1 MSPRHEPVRMRK
13 SLQGAG
19 VSVRR
24 RDFMT
29 VLAGATGYPILA
41 GAQQKAMPAIGKAEP
56 GSRVPIVGVLLYVP
70 PEPAFAA
77 FREKFREL
85 GYEEGRNVR
94 LEIRSADAK
103 SERLPGLAEELVR
116 MKVDVIISAFSPPTR
131 AAINATKQIPIV
143 MTSVDPLVGG
153 FVTNLSHPG
162 GNVTGV
168 AGFTCETAAKRLQL
182 LKEAVPTVSR
192 IAVLR
197 NPDGGTAAGA
207 LCVDQETERAAQQ
220 TGVEVRFF
228 LLRAA
233 DDPAPAFAEIVDW
246 RADALLNIP
255 SGAARW
261 VQAMLAFAAER
272 RLPTMVL
279 QRGTVEAGGLMSYM
293 PDRPEMYRRVAV
305 HVDKIL
311 KGANPGDIPVELPT
325 KYELV
330 INLKTAEALGI
341 KIPLVILARADH
353 VIE

>member
-1 MSPRHEPVRMRK
+1 M
-13 SLQGAG
+13 
-19 VSVRR
+19 RR
-24 RDFMT
+24 RDIVFI
-29 VLAGATGYPILA
+29 LGGAAVGWPLTA
-41 GAQQKAMPAIGKAEP
+41 GAQQKPMPVIGEAQP
-56 GSRVPIVGVLLYVP
+56 GSRVPVVGVLLYEP

-85 GYEEGRNVR
+85 GWEEGRNFR
-94 LEIRSADAK
+94 LEIRSADALP
-103 SERLPGLAEELVR
+103 ERLPGLAAELVR
-116 MKVDVIISAFSPPTR
+116 MKADVIIPWATNATR
-131 AAINATKQIPIV
+131 AAIDATKQIPIV
-143 MTSVDPLVGG
+143 MVSVDPLQSG

-168 AGFTCETAAKRLQL
+168 AGFTCEVAAKRLQL

-197 NPDGGTAAGA
+197 NPDGSAS
-207 LCVDQETERAAQQ
+207 LCGVQETERAAQQ

-233 DDPAPAFAEIVDW
+233 DDPVPAFKEMIDW
-246 RADALLNIP
+246 RADALMHIP
-255 SGAARW
+255 SGAASW
-261 VQAMLAFAAER
+261 VEAMIAFAAER
-272 RLPTMVL
+272 RLPTMVA
-279 QRGTVEAGGLMSYM
+279 QRHWVEAGGLMTYV

-341 KIPLVILARADH
+341 TIPLAILARADV

>member
-1 MSPRHEPVRMRK
+1 M
-13 SLQGAG
+13 
-19 VSVRR
+19 RR
-24 RDFMT
+24 RDFVT
-29 VLAGATGYPILA
+29 VLAGAIGGWPTALR
-41 GAQQKAMPAIGKAEP
+41 AQQKPMPALGKPEP
-56 GSRVPIVGVLLYVP
+56 GSRVPVVGVLLYGA

-77 FREKFREL
+77 FLEKFREL
-85 GYEEGRNVR
+85 GWEDGRNFR
-94 LEIRSADAK
+94 LEIRSADAQPD
-103 SERLPGLAEELVR
+103 RLPGLAAELVR
-116 MKVDVIISAFSPPTR
+116 MKADVIIPWATNATR
-131 AAINATKQIPIV
+131 AAIDATKQIPIV
-143 MTSVDPLVGG
+143 MTSVDPTA
-153 FVTNLSHPG
+153 FVTNISHPG

-168 AGFTCETAAKRLQL
+168 AGFTCEVAAKRLQL
-182 LKEAVPTVSR
+182 LKQAVPTVTR
-192 IAVLR
+192 IAALR
-197 NPDGGTAAGA
+197 NPDAAA
-207 LCVDQETERAAQQ
+207 SHCDVQETERAAEQ

-261 VQAMLAFAAER
+261 VAAMIAFAAER

-279 QRGTVEAGGLMSYM
+279 QRGTVEAGGLMSYL
-293 PDRPEMYRRVAV
+293 PDRREMYRRVAV

-341 KIPLVILARADH
+341 TIPLAILARADV